1 MNVSLSNNLNGSG
14 TALVLDG
21 NVDVT
26 DADLEQL
33 GGFGDQLRR
42 KITTVVLSR
51 TNIQGSG
58 IKHLNALP
66 NLTRLFLNGSS
77 ITDSAPFDELPRS
90 LEVLNLDNTSV
101 GDRGVSRLCGMPS
114 LRVLRLEGTEV
125 TDRGLFALLK
135 LRSLSEIYLERTA
148 TSWMARR
155 RLENDIKLN
164 AAGYSQI
171 VRYAKGYTTCV
182 LSLVTL
188 RARTAQHGFNY
199 GAQFLP

>member
-1 MNVSLSNNLNGSG
+1 MNVYLSNNLNGSG

-21 NVDVT
+21 NLDVT

-33 GGFGDQLRR
+33 GELGDQLRC

-51 TNIQGSG
+51 TNIQGTG

-77 ITDSAPFDELPRS
+77 ITDSAPFDELPGS
-90 LEVLNLDNTSV
+90 LEVLNLDNTSA

-125 TDRGLFALLK
+125 TDRGLFALLE
-135 LRSLSEIYLERTA
+135 LPSLSEIYLERTA

-155 RLENDIKLN
+155 RLESNITLN
-164 AAGYSQI
+164 AAGDSQI
-171 VRYAKGYTTCV
+171 MRYAKGYATCA
-182 LSLVTL
+182 LGLVTL
-188 RARTAQHGFNY
+188 RARTYKHGFNY
-199 GAQFLP
+199 GAQF